1 MPYIFFFSAS
11 WLLAELLYERQMMT
25 TRVDQVESMRQQAEK
40 IFRAALKAVD
50 PIEAVFRYVKR
61 VDGVLHVG
69 ERRFEF
75 KDYDRILVVG
85 AGKAGAPMA
94 RALEDLLGD
103 RISDGVIVVKE
114 GHGLPLQHIRIH
126 EAGHPVPDQ
135 RGIRGAEDILSL
147 VSEAG
152 ERDLIL
158 CVISGGGS
166 ALLVAPAEGISL
178 EDKQEV
184 TRLLLACG
192 ANIHEI
198 NTVRKHLSRA
208 KGGWLARFAH
218 PATVV
223 TLILSDV
230 IGDDLNVIGSGPTV
244 PDPSTF
250 ADAEG
255 VFKKYDIWGRAP
267 ASVKDRLQKGLKGDI
282 QDTPKSGDM
291 AFQRCYAELVGTNIQ
306 ALMAASKEAERQGYR
321 PLILSSTV
329 EGEAREV
336 AKVLTAIAKEVRS
349 SAHPIPVPACIL
361 CGGETTVTLQ
371 GDGKGGR
378 NQEFALAAA
387 LIIDGMENVVVL
399 SGGTDGTDG
408 PTDAAGAIA
417 DGTTV
422 ARARAGGLVPLNYL
436 RRNDS
441 YHFLQALGDLIITGP
456 TRTNVMDVY
465 MVLVGRTDDR

>member
-1 MPYIFFFSAS
+1 
-11 WLLAELLYERQMMT
+11 MT
-25 TRVDQVESMRQQAEK
+25 TQAEQRIPMRQQAEE

-50 PIEAVFRYVKR
+50 PIEAVFRYVKLA
-61 VDGVLHVG
+61 DGVLQVG

-75 KDYDRILVVG
+75 EDYDRILVVG

-114 GHGLPLQHIRIH
+114 GHGLPLQHVRIH
-126 EAGHPVPDQ
+126 EAGHPVPDE

-147 VSEAG
+147 VSTAG
-152 ERDLIL
+152 ERGLVL

-184 TRLLLACG
+184 TQLLLACG
-192 ANIHEI
+192 ADIHEI

-208 KGGWLARFAH
+208 KGGGLARFAH

-255 VFKKYDIWGRAP
+255 VFKKYDIWERVP
-267 ASVKDRLQKGLKGDI
+267 SSVKDRFQKGLKGNI
-282 QDTPKSGDM
+282 QDTPKSGDV
-291 AFQRCYAELVGTNIQ
+291 AFQRCYSELVGTNIQ
-306 ALMAASKEAERQGYR
+306 ALIAAGKEAERQGYR
-321 PLILSSTV
+321 ALILSSTV

-336 AKVLTAIAKEVRS
+336 VKVLTAIAKEVRS
-349 SAHPIPVPACIL
+349 SGNPLPAPACIL
-361 CGGETTVTLQ
+361 WGGETTVTLQ

-378 NQEFALAAA
+378 NQEFALASA
-387 LIIDGMENVVVL
+387 LIIDGLENVVVL
-399 SGGTDGTDG
+399 SAGTDGTDG

-417 DGTTV
+417 DGTTLT
-422 ARARAGGLVPLNYL
+422 RANAKGLDPLDYL

-441 YHFLQALGDLIITGP
+441 YHFLQALGDLVITGP

-465 MVLVGRTDDR
+465 MVLVGKSADG

>member
-1 MPYIFFFSAS
+1 
-11 WLLAELLYERQMMT
+11 MT
-25 TRVDQVESMRQQAEK
+25 THVDPIEPMRQQAEE

-50 PIEAVFRYVKR
+50 PIEAVLRYVKR
-61 VDGVLHVG
+61 VDGALQVAG
-69 ERRFEF
+69 RRFEF

-94 RALEDLLGD
+94 RALEDLLSD

-114 GHGLPLQHIRIH
+114 GHGLPLKHVRTH

-147 VSEAG
+147 VREAG

-166 ALLVAPAEGISL
+166 ALLVAPAEGVTL
-178 EDKQEV
+178 ADKQEV

-192 ANIHEI
+192 ADIHEI
-198 NTVRKHLSRA
+198 NTVRKHLSRV
-208 KGGWLARFAH
+208 KGGELARFAH

-250 ADAEG
+250 ADAQG
-255 VFKKYDIWGRAP
+255 VFKKYDIWQDVP
-267 ASVKDRLQKGLKGDI
+267 ISVKDRFLKGLRGDI
-282 QDTPKSGDM
+282 QDTPKLDDNV
-291 AFQRCYAELVGTNIQ
+291 FQRCYSELVGTNLQ
-306 ALMAASKEAERQGYR
+306 ALIAASKEAERQGYQ

-336 AKVLTAIAKEVRS
+336 VKVLIAIAKEVRS
-349 SAHPIPVPACIL
+349 SENPLSPPACIL
-361 CGGETTVTLQ
+361 WGGETTVTLQ

-408 PTDAAGAIA
+408 PTDAAGGIA

-422 ARARAGGLVPLNYL
+422 TRAKAKGLDPLDYL
-436 RRNDS
+436 RRNDA
-441 YHFLQALGDLIITGP
+441 YHILQALGDLVITGP

-465 MVLVGRTDDR
+465 MVLVGRTDDGRQMTEDG

>member
-1 MPYIFFFSAS
+1 
-11 WLLAELLYERQMMT
+11 MT
-25 TRVDQVESMRQQAEK
+25 TQGDRVATMRQQAEK

-50 PIEAVFRYVKR
+50 PIEAVFRYVKT
-61 VDGVLHVG
+61 VDDALQVG
-69 ERRFEF
+69 EHHFEY

-94 RALEDLLGD
+94 KALEDLLGD

-114 GHGLPLQHIRIH
+114 GHGLPLQHVRIH
-126 EAGHPVPDQ
+126 EAGHPVPDE
-135 RGIRGAEDILSL
+135 RGIQGAEDILSL
-147 VSEAG
+147 ASEAG
-152 ERDLIL
+152 ERDLVL
-158 CVISGGGS
+158 CLISGGGS
-166 ALLVAPAEGISL
+166 ALLVAPAEGVTL
-178 EDKQEV
+178 ADKQEV

-192 ANIHEI
+192 ADIHEI

-208 KGGWLARFAH
+208 KGGRLARSAH

-250 ADAEG
+250 ADAED
-255 VFKKYDIWGRAP
+255 VFKKYDIWQQVP
-267 ASVKDRLQKGLKGDI
+267 LSVRNRLQKGLRGDI
-282 QDTPKSGDM
+282 QDTPKAGDI
-291 AFQRCYAELVGTNIQ
+291 AFQRCYSELVGTNIQ
-306 ALMAASKEAERQGYR
+306 ALMAASKEAERQGYQ

-329 EGEAREV
+329 EGEAREIV
-336 AKVLTAIAKEVRS
+336 KMVTAIAKEVRS
-349 SAHPIPVPACIL
+349 SGNPFSPPACIL

-378 NQEFALAAA
+378 NQEFALASAS
-387 LIIDGMENVVVL
+387 IIDGMRDVVIL

-417 DGTTV
+417 DGTTI
-422 ARARAGGLVPLNYL
+422 ARARAKGLDPLDYL
-436 RRNDS
+436 RRSDS
-441 YHFLQALGDLIITGP
+441 YHFLKTLGDLIITGP

-465 MVLVGRTDDR
+465 MVLVGKLDG

>member
-1 MPYIFFFSAS
+1 
-11 WLLAELLYERQMMT
+11 MT
-25 TRVDQVESMRQQAEK
+25 THVDPIEPMRQQAEE

-50 PIEAVFRYVKR
+50 PIEAVLRYVKR
-61 VDGVLHVG
+61 VDGALQVAG
-69 ERRFEF
+69 RRFEF

-94 RALEDLLGD
+94 RALEDLLSD

-114 GHGLPLQHIRIH
+114 GHGLPLKHVRTH

-147 VSEAG
+147 VREAG

-166 ALLVAPAEGISL
+166 ALLVAPAEGVTL
-178 EDKQEV
+178 ADKQEV

-192 ANIHEI
+192 ADIHEI
-198 NTVRKHLSRA
+198 NTVRKHLSRV
-208 KGGWLARFAH
+208 KGGELARFAH

-250 ADAEG
+250 ADAQG
-255 VFKKYDIWGRAP
+255 VFKKYDIWQDVP
-267 ASVKDRLQKGLKGDI
+267 ISVKDRFLKGLRGDI
-282 QDTPKSGDM
+282 QDTPKLDDNV
-291 AFQRCYAELVGTNIQ
+291 FQRCYSELVGTNLQ
-306 ALMAASKEAERQGYR
+306 ALIAASKEAERQGYQ

-336 AKVLTAIAKEVRS
+336 VKVLTAIAKEVRS
-349 SAHPIPVPACIL
+349 SGNPFPPPACIL

-387 LIIDGMENVVVL
+387 LIIEGMENVVVL

-408 PTDAAGAIA
+408 PTDAAGGIA

-422 ARARAGGLVPLNYL
+422 TRAKAKGLDPLDYL
-436 RRNDS
+436 RRNDA
-441 YHFLQALGDLIITGP
+441 YHILQALEDLVITGP

-465 MVLVGRTDDR
+465 MVLVGRTDDGRQMTEDG